1 MQVSLLSTT
10 NDTRQLGKTF
20 TTIAAGISVKP
31 TENCS
36 ILYPRLILNYS
47 SSYAAATHIYIP
59 DFGRYYYIKDTILRT
74 GSEIEIACQVDVL
87 ATYSTAIKQCS
98 VAVVRSESIGAPTM
112 LPDNKLPV
120 NPNKKELLTAV
131 STFHPSGANCYLVR
145 VKESMIKYV
154 EPSREERRTE
164 DADQ

>member
-10 NDTRQLGKTF
+10 DDTRQLGKTF
-20 TTIAAGISVKP
+20 TTIASSVSVKP
-31 TENCS
+31 TERCS

-59 DFGRYYYIKDTILRT
+59 DFSRYYYIKDTILRT
-74 GSEIEIACQVDVL
+74 GSEIEVACQVDVL
-87 ATYSTAIKQCS
+87 ATYSLQIRDCD
-98 VAVVRSESIGAPTM
+98 VAVIRSESIGSPTM

-131 STFHPSGANCYLVR
+131 KNFTPSGSNCYLVR

-154 EPSREERRTE
+154 EPSKKRGEI
-164 DADQ
+164 DAD